1 MQPAACQPE
10 TEAKMIRLALVIYTL
25 AATTLAGVGVVAVLS
40 AGYGTA
46 LPIIT
51 AAVAGAA
58 LAVPVS
64 IQVARALIRG

>member
-1 MQPAACQPE
+1 
-10 TEAKMIRLALVIYTL
+10 MIRLALVIYTL